1 MLKTLALALAL
12 AAALAF
18 LLIVAA
24 ARPDTFE
31 VQRSASIQA
40 PPDTVF
46 GLINDLRA
54 FSTWSPYEKKDP
66 AMKKHYSGPVA
77 GRGAA
82 QAWEG
87 NREVGKGRLEITD
100 VAAPSRVTM
109 ELHMI
114 EPLEGRNTVVF
125 TLQPHAGATHV
136 TWSMHGP
143 APYISKLM
151 GMFFDMDS
159 MIGRDFEAGLAELKR
174 VAEAR

>member
-1 MLKTLALALAL
+1 MLKTFALAL

-24 ARPDTFE
+24 ARPDTFA
-31 VQRSASIQA
+31 VQRSVSIQA

-46 GLINDLRA
+46 ALINDLHA

-66 AMKKHYSGPVA
+66 AMKKHYSGPAA

-100 VAAPSRVTM
+100 ATAPSRVTM

-125 TLQPHAGATHV
+125 TLQPHAGTTHV
-136 TWSMHGP
+136 SWAMHGP
-143 APYISKLM
+143 APYLSKLM
-151 GMFFDMDS
+151 GMFFDMDA

-174 VAEAR
+174 AAEAH